1 MVICIFII
9 VRLNLTILNEGF
21 THGLEFLFKIPNQ
34 FLIDMKS
41 HEIICGPVIDILYK
55 DQVNFE
61 SYSVLHLRVSYF
73 YIYVL
78 DTFLLTVVS

>member
-1 MVICIFII
+1 MAWNFCS
-9 VRLNLTILNEGF
+9 R
-21 THGLEFLFKIPNQ
+21 FLNQ

-61 SYSVLHLRVSYF
+61 SYSVLHLRISYF
-73 YIYVL
+73 YMYVL